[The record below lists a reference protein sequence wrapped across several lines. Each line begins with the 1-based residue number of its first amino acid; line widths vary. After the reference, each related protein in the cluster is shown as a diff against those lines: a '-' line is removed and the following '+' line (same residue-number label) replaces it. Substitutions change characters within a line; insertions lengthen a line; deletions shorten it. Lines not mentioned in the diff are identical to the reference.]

1 MKKIRFILISCLM
14 LLAVTRV
21 HAFGNDYLEKQDHY
35 TVMNQGNGAI
45 HFKIFMKDGNK
56 WNNFA

>member
-1 MKKIRFILISCLM
+1 MKTIRFILISCLV
-14 LLAVTRV
+14 LLTAVNV
-21 HAFGNDYLEKQDHY
+21 QANDYLEHQDHY